1 MSYRYQDLRV
11 EKQIRLFIGIVYR
24 ITTTFP
30 QSEQFGLT
38 SQLRRA
44 AVSILLN
51 LAEGSARRSKKD
63 FARFIT
69 ISMGSLLEVNA
80 GFEIAQDL
88 NFVRAN
94 EAGTIYQ
101 EVTSIWKQLAA
112 LRTTQE

>member
-1 MSYRYQDLRV
+1 
-11 EKQIRLFIGIVYR
+11 
-24 ITTTFP
+24 
-30 QSEQFGLT
+30 
-38 SQLRRA
+38 
-44 AVSILLN
+44 
-51 LAEGSARRSKKD
+51 
-63 FARFIT
+63 
-69 ISMGSLLEVNA
+69 MGSLLEVNA